1 MRYMKNKRML
11 KRYLISSVLSYS
23 AILDYGIARI
33 VSCIRIKIIY

>member
-11 KRYLISSVLSYS
+11 KRYLISFVPIQVS
-23 AILDYGIARI
+23 DYGTAHI